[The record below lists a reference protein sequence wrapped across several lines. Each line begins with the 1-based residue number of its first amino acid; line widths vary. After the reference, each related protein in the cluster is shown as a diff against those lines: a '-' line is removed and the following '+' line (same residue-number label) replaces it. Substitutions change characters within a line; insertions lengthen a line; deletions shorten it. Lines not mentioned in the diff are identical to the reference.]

1 MQMWESGKETVYS
14 PPSYPS
20 LALNIQVH
28 AKSSMCISLDID
40 TVIAVVIFH
49 GNMVAEQLPEKLI
62 GVSWALEVHQC
73 KVLPGASIS
82 PSPASSCSLHLVL
95 DLHYHSMIFSCFY
108 LCYHLF
114 PFPHGWPRLENWIL
128 VTSKLWEVPG
138 YPVVRTSSFHCPG
151 RRLDPWSS
159 SQATPHGKNKWI
171 NLKNKDFKN
180 VLHL

>member
-62 GVSWALEVHQC
+62 GVS
-73 KVLPGASIS
+73 
-82 PSPASSCSLHLVL
+82 
-95 DLHYHSMIFSCFY
+95 
-108 LCYHLF
+108 
-114 PFPHGWPRLENWIL
+114 
-128 VTSKLWEVPG
+128 
-138 YPVVRTSSFHCPG
+138 
-151 RRLDPWSS
+151 
-159 SQATPHGKNKWI
+159 
-171 NLKNKDFKN
+171 
-180 VLHL
+180 